1 MAIFS
6 IDTEMEAYGIDA
18 AVASSVK
25 VYLKQAARY
34 SILTK
39 EEEVELAKEAV
50 HGDLEARNSL
60 IKHNLRFVISI
71 AKQYMGKG
79 LPLLDLIQEG
89 NLGLMAAVE
98 KFDVEK
104 GFRFT
109 TYAAYWIKQSISKAI
124 KEQSRSIRIPIHII
138 ELISAVRKAEK
149 ELEQVLGREP
159 KEAEIAKF
167 MNIEVKKVKLAH
179 EWVRDTTSLDVTVG
193 EDEDSTLAN
202 FVEDEAAAA
211 SFGEVEENDRSAIIK
226 NVLSTLSDRERF
238 IIEHRFGIGLTRA
251 ETLKEVGAQLN
262 LSQERIRQLETTALR
277 KLRNPRRAAL
287 LKDFL

>member
-1 MAIFS
+1 MAVFS

-18 AVASSVK
+18 VVASSVK

-39 EEEVELAKEAV
+39 EEEVELAKGAV

-202 FVEDEAAAA
+202 FVEDETAAA

-251 ETLKEVGAQLN
+251 ESGDRSDTHK
-262 LSQERIRQLETTALR
+262 SID
-277 KLRNPRRAAL
+277 L
-287 LKDFL
+287 LG